1 MMATIKRTE
10 EATLEKRKK
19 TKCPEGA
26 FKTKVQK
33 NTELAL
39 KLLRA
44 YYQI

>member
-1 MMATIKRTE
+1 MATIKRTE

-19 TKCPEGA
+19 TKCPERA
-26 FKTKVQK
+26 LQSRAEK